1 MESVADNTQ
10 PEHVD
15 VLIVGAGISGISAAH
30 HLQRNCPGRSYAIL
44 EARSVSGG
52 TWDLYRYPG
61 VRSDSDIHTLGFGF
75 KPWKGARSLADGDSI
90 LAYVREA
97 AEESGVDR
105 RIRFNQRVSRIEWS
119 SAESRWNV
127 EVERTDT
134 GETVNMTC
142 GFVWVCSGYFA
153 YDEGYLPEFEGTERF
168 RGRIA
173 HPHRWPDDLE
183 YAGKRVVVIGSGAT
197 AVSLVPAL
205 AEKAEQVTMLQRS
218 PSYLFPLPGID
229 PLARALRRFLP
240 PKAAYAVMRWKDIL
254 SGSVSF
260 WVCRHYPGVAKKI
273 IRKAAERSLPADFDF
288 DTHLSPSYNPWEQ
301 RPCALRDGDLYKA
314 IGEGRAEIV
323 TDRIETFT
331 ESGLRLESGAELEAD
346 VIVTATGFNLE
357 FLGGMEVVVDGEQV
371 DIGKVLTYKGMMV
384 SGVPNL
390 AFCRRLHQRLLDA
403 EGRTH
408 RRFRL
413 PGPQP
418 HGRERPHRLCPRA
431 QRPLDPR
438 GADHRLQLR
447 LRPALDR
454 PAPEAGVEGAMA
466 AASELPP
473 RRPDDPARRDRRRRA
488 PVLLRCP
495 AGGAGRGSR
504 RLVLAIARGR
514 G

>member
-1 MESVADNTQ
+1 MESAATTQ

-30 HLQRNCPGRSYAIL
+30 HLQRDCPGRTYAIL

-119 SAESRWNV
+119 SADSRWNV

-134 GETVNMTC
+134 GETVDMTC

-153 YDEGYLPEFEGTERF
+153 YDEGYLPEFEGTGRF

-205 AEKAEQVTMLQRS
+205 AEKAEHVTMLQRS
-218 PSYLFPLPGID
+218 PSYLFPLPGVD

-254 SGSVSF
+254 GGSVSF
-260 WVCRHYPGVAKKI
+260 WVCRHYPKVAKKI

-288 DTHLSPSYNPWEQ
+288 DTHLSPTYNPWEQ

-331 ESGLRLESGAELEAD
+331 ESGVRLESGAELEAD

-357 FLGGMEVVVDGEQV
+357 FLGGIEVGVGGEQV

-390 AFCRRLHQRLLDA
+390 AFAVGYTNASWTLKVELTGDFVCRVLNHMAENGLTTCVPELDDPSVRKEPIIDFSSGYVQRSIDRLPKQGSKEPWRLHQNYLLDS
-403 EGRTH
+403 RI
-408 RRFRL
+408 
-413 PGPQP
+413 
-418 HGRERPHRLCPRA
+418 
-431 QRPLDPR
+431 
-438 GADHRLQLR
+438 
-447 LRPALDR
+447 
-454 PAPEAGVEGAMA
+454 
-466 AASELPP
+466 
-473 RRPDDPARRDRRRRA
+473 DPARRDRGRRA

-495 AGGAGRGSR
+495 AVGAGRGSG
-504 RLVLAIARGR
+504 RLVLAIAGGR